1 MNKAFKFRIY
11 PNNEQK
17 ILIGKTFGCVRFVYN
32 KMLADRIEHYEN
44 THDKLKV
51 TPAQYK
57 NEFPWLREVD
67 SLALCN
73 AQLNLDRAF
82 SNFFRDK
89 RIGFPKFKSKKSNRQ
104 CYTTNLVRGNIQ
116 LENGYLKLPKL
127 KVVKIK
133 QHRNIPEDYRL
144 KSVTISR
151 TPTGKYYAALLY
163 EYDYHV
169 EPVVPETFLGLDYS
183 MKELFIASDGTSA
196 KYPKYYRQIQERLK
210 KEQRKLSNCKKGS
223 NNRNKQRIRVAKL
236 HEKVADQRRDFLHK
250 LSRQTANAVDAVCIE
265 DLNMKNMARTRMFG
279 KSVHDNGF
287 GKFVSMLEYKLKEQ
301 GKELVRV
308 GKWFPSSKMC
318 SNCGSIRE
326 SLSLGE
332 RVYHCGNCGMIL
344 DRDLN
349 ASYNIREEGKRML
362 LQKQKHRTVGHT
374 ESGRKQVCCSTKQPG

>member
-1 MNKAFKFRIY
+1 MNKAIKFRIY

-116 LENGYLKLPKL
+116 LENGFLKLPKL

-151 TPTGKYYAALLY
+151 TPTGKYYAGLLY
-163 EYDYHV
+163 EYDYHI
-169 EPVVPETFLGLDYS
+169 EPIVPEIFLGIDYS

-196 KYPKYYRQIQERLK
+196 KYPQYYRQTQKRLK

-250 LSRQTANAVDAVCIE
+250 LSRQITNAVDAVCIE
-265 DLNMKNMARTRMFG
+265 DLNMKNMSRTRMFG

-287 GKFVSMLEYKLKEQ
+287 GKFVSMLEYKLKDQ

-318 SNCGSIRE
+318 SNCGSMRE

-332 RVYHCGNCGMIL
+332 RVYHCENCGIIL

-374 ESGRKQVCCSTKQPG
+374 EIARLCCSH

>member
-1 MNKAFKFRIY
+1 LNKAFKFRIY

-163 EYDYHV
+163 EYDYHI

-196 KYPKYYRQIQERLK
+196 KYPKYYRQTQERLK
-210 KEQRKLSNCKKGS
+210 KEQRKLSNCKKES

-265 DLNMKNMARTRMFG
+265 DLNMKNMSRTRMFG
-279 KSVHDNGF
+279 KSVCDNGF
-287 GKFVSMLEYKLKEQ
+287 GKFVSMLEYKLKDQ

-318 SNCGSIRE
+318 SNCGSMRE

-332 RVYHCGNCGMIL
+332 RVYHCENCGMII

-374 ESGRKQVCCSTKQPG
+374 EIARLCCSH

>member
-1 MNKAFKFRIY
+1 
-11 PNNEQK
+11 
-17 ILIGKTFGCVRFVYN
+17 
-32 KMLADRIEHYEN
+32 MLADRIEHYEN

-57 NEFPWLREVD
+57 NEFPWLGEVD

-163 EYDYHV
+163 EYDYHI

-196 KYPKYYRQIQERLK
+196 KYPKYYRQTQERLK

-250 LSRQTANAVDAVCIE
+250 LSRQTANAVDAVRIE
-265 DLNMKNMARTRMFG
+265 DLNMKNMSQTRMFG
-279 KSVHDNGF
+279 KSVCDNSF
-287 GKFVSMLEYKLKEQ
+287 GKFVSMLAYKLKDQ

-308 GKWFPSSKMC
+308 SKWFPSSKMC
-318 SNCGSIRE
+318 SNCGSMRE

-332 RVYHCGNCGMIL
+332 RVYHCENCGMIL

-362 LQKQKHRTVGHT
+362 LQKQKHGTVGHT
-374 ESGRKQVCCSTKQPG
+374 EIARLCCSH